1 MLIPQ
6 YLYQGSSLNGSQNP
20 CDTMK
25 KSEKEQGMFK
35 KRLLRTCKN
44 VMAAAICISLAVGLS
59 ACGETQGERR
69 HLNDKNDTT
78 ENTERAQESFS
89 EDALKEQQEFEQ
101 YLDDYFK
108 DVVTD
113 DTLTYNYTI
122 KDGADYGLEEP
133 EVTLGDP
140 GMTAEEIG
148 QDKEEF
154 EGWVKKLD
162 AIDRSCLTEDQ
173 KLTYDVLDEYF
184 EVSAGIFDNVYLY
197 EPFSPMRG
205 LQANIAT
212 NFTDYRFDDKGDV
225 ERYIELLGQIPD
237 YFAEYLDFEQ
247 EKSEKGYF
255 MGDAVC
261 DKVISQ
267 CKDFVADKENHFMVT
282 TFNDNIDALDFLT
295 DEEKAEYK
303 EANKQA
309 VENSLL
315 PAFENVAA
323 VLSGLKGTGTNDGGI
338 CNYDGG
344 KEYYEYLLKNFAGTA
359 KSPEEVIDMLDT
371 ELQKLMVSLYQYYL
385 GNQAAYEYF
394 AANYDSMFA
403 ETDQMTAS
411 EMVDK
416 MMETASE
423 HYPDAGT
430 INYKAEALDKNLETI
445 MDDVLAYYM
454 APAIDDPDNNL
465 IRVNGLHTDGMWTTL
480 AHEGYPGHMLQNA
493 YYMSTDPEPVRT
505 LMNFLGYK
513 EGWAMYACYDFLY
526 YYEYEEP
533 EYGDTIAA
541 LYQLN
546 DEMSYLMMGRVDLGI
561 NYEGWTLQ
569 DTADYL
575 TKNGMD
581 GSAAQELY
589 TTMVGDPAVYQ
600 SYSTGYYEMK
610 ELRDYAEEKMGDD
623 FDLKTFNTIILETGP
638 CQFDILKEQVDK
650 KLQGPII

>member
-1 MLIPQ
+1 ML
-6 YLYQGSSLNGSQNP
+6 
-20 CDTMK
+20 
-25 KSEKEQGMFK
+25 K

-122 KDGADYGLEEP
+122 RDGADYGLEEP

-162 AIDRSCLTEDQ
+162 AIDRSCLTENQ

-255 MGDAVC
+255 MSDAVC

-309 VENSLL
+309 VVNSLL

-394 AANYDSMFA
+394 AANYDSIFA

-513 EGWAMYACYDFLY
+513 EGWAMYACYDSLY

>member
-1 MLIPQ
+1 ML
-6 YLYQGSSLNGSQNP
+6 
-20 CDTMK
+20 
-25 KSEKEQGMFK
+25 K

-122 KDGADYGLEEP
+122 RDGADYGLEEP

-255 MGDAVC
+255 MSDAVC

-309 VENSLL
+309 VVNSLL
-315 PAFENVAA
+315 PAFENVAD

-394 AANYDSMFA
+394 AANYDSIFA

-513 EGWAMYACYDFLY
+513 EGWAMYACYDSLY

>member
-1 MLIPQ
+1 
-6 YLYQGSSLNGSQNP
+6 
-20 CDTMK
+20 
-25 KSEKEQGMFK
+25 
-35 KRLLRTCKN
+35 
-44 VMAAAICISLAVGLS
+44 MAAAICISLAVGLS

-122 KDGADYGLEEP
+122 RDGADYGLEEP

-255 MGDAVC
+255 MSDAVC

-309 VENSLL
+309 VVNSLL

-394 AANYDSMFA
+394 AANYDSIFA

-423 HYPDAGT
+423 HYTDAGT

-513 EGWAMYACYDFLY
+513 EGWAMYACYDSLY

>member
-1 MLIPQ
+1 MVAE
-6 YLYQGSSLNGSQNP
+6 S

-184 EVSAGIFDNVYLY
+184 EVSAGIFDHVYLY

-255 MGDAVC
+255 MSDAVC

-315 PAFENVAA
+315 PAFENVAE

-394 AANYDSMFA
+394 AANYDSIFA

-513 EGWAMYACYDFLY
+513 EGWAMYACYDSLY

>member
-1 MLIPQ
+1 ML
-6 YLYQGSSLNGSQNP
+6 
-20 CDTMK
+20 
-25 KSEKEQGMFK
+25 K

-113 DTLTYNYTI
+113 GTLTYNYTI
-122 KDGADYGLEEP
+122 RDGADYGLEEP

-140 GMTAEEIG
+140 GMTAEEIE

-255 MGDAVC
+255 MSDAVC

-309 VENSLL
+309 VVNSLL

-394 AANYDSMFA
+394 AANYDSIFA

-513 EGWAMYACYDFLY
+513 EGWAMYACYDSLY

-533 EYGDTIAA
+533 EYGNTIAA

>member
-1 MLIPQ
+1 
-6 YLYQGSSLNGSQNP
+6 
-20 CDTMK
+20 
-25 KSEKEQGMFK
+25 
-35 KRLLRTCKN
+35 
-44 VMAAAICISLAVGLS
+44 MAAAICISLAVGLS

-122 KDGADYGLEEP
+122 RDGADYGLEEP

-255 MGDAVC
+255 MSDAVC

-309 VENSLL
+309 VVNSLL

-394 AANYDSMFA
+394 AANYDSIFA

-416 MMETASE
+416 MMEMASE

-513 EGWAMYACYDFLY
+513 EGWAMYACYDSLY
-526 YYEYEEP
+526 YYEYEKP

>member
-1 MLIPQ
+1 ML
-6 YLYQGSSLNGSQNP
+6 
-20 CDTMK
+20 
-25 KSEKEQGMFK
+25 K

-69 HLNDKNDTT
+69 HLNGKNDTT
-78 ENTERAQESFS
+78 ENTEKAQESFS

-140 GMTAEEIG
+140 GMTAEEIE

-205 LQANIAT
+205 LQTNIAT

-255 MGDAVC
+255 MSDAVC

-315 PAFENVAA
+315 PAFENVAE

-371 ELQKLMVSLYQYYL
+371 ELKKLMVSLYQYYL

-394 AANYDSMFA
+394 AANYDSIFA

-513 EGWAMYACYDFLY
+513 EGWAMYACYDSLY

>member
-1 MLIPQ
+1 
-6 YLYQGSSLNGSQNP
+6 
-20 CDTMK
+20 
-25 KSEKEQGMFK
+25 MFK

-89 EDALKEQQEFEQ
+89 EDALKKQQEFEQ

-122 KDGADYGLEEP
+122 KDGTDYGLEEP

-255 MGDAVC
+255 MSDAVC

-315 PAFENVAA
+315 PAFENVAE
-323 VLSGLKGTGTNDGGI
+323 VLSGLKGTETNDGGI

-394 AANYDSMFA
+394 AANYDSIFA

-513 EGWAMYACYDFLY
+513 EGWAMYACYDSLY

>member
-1 MLIPQ
+1 
-6 YLYQGSSLNGSQNP
+6 
-20 CDTMK
+20 
-25 KSEKEQGMFK
+25 
-35 KRLLRTCKN
+35 
-44 VMAAAICISLAVGLS
+44 MAAAICISLAVVLS

-78 ENTERAQESFS
+78 ENTERVQESFS

-122 KDGADYGLEEP
+122 RDGADYGLEEP

-255 MGDAVC
+255 MSDAVC

-309 VENSLL
+309 VVNSLL

-394 AANYDSMFA
+394 AANYDSIFA

-513 EGWAMYACYDFLY
+513 EGWAMYACYDSLY

>member
-1 MLIPQ
+1 
-6 YLYQGSSLNGSQNP
+6 
-20 CDTMK
+20 
-25 KSEKEQGMFK
+25 
-35 KRLLRTCKN
+35 
-44 VMAAAICISLAVGLS
+44 MAAAICISLAVGLS

-122 KDGADYGLEEP
+122 RDGADYGLEEP

-255 MGDAVC
+255 MSDAVC

-309 VENSLL
+309 VVNSLL

-394 AANYDSMFA
+394 AANYDSIFA

-513 EGWAMYACYDFLY
+513 EGWAMYACYDSLY
-526 YYEYEEP
+526 YYEYEKP

>member
-1 MLIPQ
+1 ML
-6 YLYQGSSLNGSQNP
+6 
-20 CDTMK
+20 
-25 KSEKEQGMFK
+25 K

-122 KDGADYGLEEP
+122 RDGADYGLEEP

-255 MGDAVC
+255 MSDAVC
-261 DKVISQ
+261 DKAISQ

-309 VENSLL
+309 VVNSLL

-394 AANYDSMFA
+394 AANYDSIFA

-416 MMETASE
+416 MMEMASE

-513 EGWAMYACYDFLY
+513 EGWAMYACYDSLY
-526 YYEYEEP
+526 YYEYEKP

>member
-1 MLIPQ
+1 
-6 YLYQGSSLNGSQNP
+6 
-20 CDTMK
+20 
-25 KSEKEQGMFK
+25 MFK

-225 ERYIELLGQIPD
+225 ERYIELIGQIPD

-255 MGDAVC
+255 MSDAVC

-315 PAFENVAA
+315 PAFENVAE

-394 AANYDSMFA
+394 AANYDSIFA

-513 EGWAMYACYDFLY
+513 EGWAMYACYDSLY

-623 FDLKTFNTIILETGP
+623 FDLKTFNTIILKTGP

>member
-1 MLIPQ
+1 
-6 YLYQGSSLNGSQNP
+6 
-20 CDTMK
+20 
-25 KSEKEQGMFK
+25 MFK

-255 MGDAVC
+255 MSDAVC

-315 PAFENVAA
+315 PAFENVAE

-359 KSPEEVIDMLDT
+359 KSLEEVIDMLDT

-394 AANYDSMFA
+394 AANYDSIFA

-513 EGWAMYACYDFLY
+513 EGWAMYACYDSLY

>member
-1 MLIPQ
+1 
-6 YLYQGSSLNGSQNP
+6 
-20 CDTMK
+20 
-25 KSEKEQGMFK
+25 
-35 KRLLRTCKN
+35 
-44 VMAAAICISLAVGLS
+44 MAAAICISLAVGLS

-89 EDALKEQQEFEQ
+89 EDALKKQQEFEQ

-122 KDGADYGLEEP
+122 KDGTDYGLEEP

-184 EVSAGIFDNVYLY
+184 EVSAGIFDDVYLY

-255 MGDAVC
+255 MSDAVC

-315 PAFENVAA
+315 PAFENVAE

-394 AANYDSMFA
+394 AANYDSIFA

-513 EGWAMYACYDFLY
+513 EGWAMYACYDSLY

>member
-1 MLIPQ
+1 
-6 YLYQGSSLNGSQNP
+6 
-20 CDTMK
+20 
-25 KSEKEQGMFK
+25 
-35 KRLLRTCKN
+35 
-44 VMAAAICISLAVGLS
+44 MAAAICISLAVVLS

-78 ENTERAQESFS
+78 ENTERVQESFS

-122 KDGADYGLEEP
+122 RDGADYGLEEP

-255 MGDAVC
+255 MSDAVC

-309 VENSLL
+309 VVNSLL

-323 VLSGLKGTGTNDGGI
+323 VLSGLKGAGTNDGGI

-344 KEYYEYLLKNFAGTA
+344 KEYYEYMLKNFAGTA

-394 AANYDSMFA
+394 AANYDSIFA

-513 EGWAMYACYDFLY
+513 EGWAMYACYDSLY

>member
-1 MLIPQ
+1 ML
-6 YLYQGSSLNGSQNP
+6 
-20 CDTMK
+20 
-25 KSEKEQGMFK
+25 K

-122 KDGADYGLEEP
+122 RDGADYGLEEP

-255 MGDAVC
+255 MSDAVC

-309 VENSLL
+309 VVNSLL

-323 VLSGLKGTGTNDGGI
+323 VLSDLKGTGTNDGGI

-394 AANYDSMFA
+394 AANYDSIFA

-513 EGWAMYACYDFLY
+513 EGWAMYACYDSLY

>member
-1 MLIPQ
+1 M
-6 YLYQGSSLNGSQNP
+6 Y
-20 CDTMK
+20 K
-25 KSEKEQGMFK
+25 KK
-35 KRLLRTCKN
+35 LLTTCKS
-44 VMAAAICISLAVGLS
+44 VMAVTICIFLTVGLS
-59 ACGETQGERR
+59 ACGEMQGERR

-78 ENTERAQESFS
+78 ENTEIVQESFS

-113 DTLTYNYTI
+113 DTLTYNYTV
-122 KDGADYGLEEP
+122 KNGVDFGLEEP

-140 GMTAEEIG
+140 GMTAEEIK
-148 QDKEEF
+148 QDKEDF
-154 EGWVKKLD
+154 EEWVKKLG

-225 ERYIELLGQIPD
+225 ERYIELLGQIPN
-237 YFAEYLDFEQ
+237 YFAEYLDFER

-255 MGDAVC
+255 MSDAVC
-261 DKVISQ
+261 DKVIEQ
-267 CKDFVADKENHFMVT
+267 CENFVADKQNHFMIT
-282 TFNDNIDALDFLT
+282 AFNDSIDALDFLSD
-295 DEEKAEYK
+295 DEKTAYKAEDK
-303 EANKQA
+303 RA
-309 VENSLL
+309 VENSLI
-315 PAFENVAA
+315 PAFENVAE
-323 VLSGLKGTGTNDGGI
+323 VLSGLKGTGTNEGGI

-344 KEYYEYLLKNFAGTA
+344 KDYYEYLLKNFAGTA

-371 ELQKLMVSLYQYYL
+371 ELKKLMMSLYQYYL
-385 GNQAAYEYF
+385 GDQAAYEYF
-394 AANYDSMFA
+394 ASNYDSIFA
-403 ETDQMTAS
+403 ATNKMTAS
-411 EMVDK
+411 EMIDK

-430 INYKAEALDKNLETI
+430 ITYKAEALDKSLETI

-454 APAIDDPDNNL
+454 APAIDDSENNL
-465 IRVNGLHTDGMWTTL
+465 IRVNELHTDGMWTTL

-505 LMNFLGYK
+505 LMSFLGYK
-513 EGWAMYACYDFLY
+513 EGWAMYACYDSLY

-546 DEMSYLMMGRVDLGI
+546 DEMSYLLMGRVDLGI

-575 TKNGMD
+575 KKQGMD
-581 GSAAQELY
+581 SSSAEELY
-589 TTMVGDPAVYQ
+589 TTMIGDPAVYQ

-623 FDLKTFNTIILETGP
+623 FDLRTFNTIILETGP

-650 KLQGPII
+650 KLAGSVI

>member
-1 MLIPQ
+1 ML
-6 YLYQGSSLNGSQNP
+6 
-20 CDTMK
+20 
-25 KSEKEQGMFK
+25 K

-122 KDGADYGLEEP
+122 RDGADYGLEEP

-255 MGDAVC
+255 MSDAVC

-309 VENSLL
+309 VVNSLL

-394 AANYDSMFA
+394 AANYDSIFA

-513 EGWAMYACYDFLY
+513 EGWAMYACYDSLY

-623 FDLKTFNTIILETGP
+623 FDLKTFNTIILKTGP

>member
-1 MLIPQ
+1 ML
-6 YLYQGSSLNGSQNP
+6 
-20 CDTMK
+20 
-25 KSEKEQGMFK
+25 K

-44 VMAAAICISLAVGLS
+44 VMAAAICISLAVVLS

-78 ENTERAQESFS
+78 ENTERVQESFS

-122 KDGADYGLEEP
+122 RDGADYGLEEP

-255 MGDAVC
+255 MRDAVC

-309 VENSLL
+309 VVNSLL

-394 AANYDSMFA
+394 AANYDSIFA

-513 EGWAMYACYDFLY
+513 EGWAMYACYDSLY

>member
-1 MLIPQ
+1 
-6 YLYQGSSLNGSQNP
+6 
-20 CDTMK
+20 MK
-25 KSEKEQGMFK
+25 KSEKEQGMLK

-122 KDGADYGLEEP
+122 RDGADYGLEEP

-255 MGDAVC
+255 MSDAVC

-309 VENSLL
+309 VVNSLL
-315 PAFENVAA
+315 PAFENVAD

-394 AANYDSMFA
+394 AANYDSIFA

-513 EGWAMYACYDFLY
+513 EGWAMYACYDSLY

>member
-1 MLIPQ
+1 ML
-6 YLYQGSSLNGSQNP
+6 
-20 CDTMK
+20 
-25 KSEKEQGMFK
+25 K

-122 KDGADYGLEEP
+122 RDGADYGLEEP

-140 GMTAEEIG
+140 GMTAEEIE

-255 MGDAVC
+255 MSDAVC

-267 CKDFVADKENHFMVT
+267 CKDFVADKENHFMET

-309 VENSLL
+309 VVNSLL

-394 AANYDSMFA
+394 AANYDSIFA

-513 EGWAMYACYDFLY
+513 EGWAMYACYDSLY

-533 EYGDTIAA
+533 EYGNTIAA

>member
-1 MLIPQ
+1 ML
-6 YLYQGSSLNGSQNP
+6 
-20 CDTMK
+20 
-25 KSEKEQGMFK
+25 K

-78 ENTERAQESFS
+78 ENTERVQESFS

-122 KDGADYGLEEP
+122 RDGADYGLEEP

-255 MGDAVC
+255 MSDAVC

-295 DEEKAEYK
+295 DEKKAEYK

-309 VENSLL
+309 VVNSLL

-394 AANYDSMFA
+394 AANYDSIFA

-513 EGWAMYACYDFLY
+513 EGWAMYACYDSLY

>member
-1 MLIPQ
+1 
-6 YLYQGSSLNGSQNP
+6 
-20 CDTMK
+20 
-25 KSEKEQGMFK
+25 
-35 KRLLRTCKN
+35 
-44 VMAAAICISLAVGLS
+44 MAAAICISLAVGLS

-255 MGDAVC
+255 MSDAVC

-267 CKDFVADKENHFMVT
+267 CKDFIADKENHFMVT

-309 VENSLL
+309 VVNSLL

-394 AANYDSMFA
+394 AANYDSIFA

-513 EGWAMYACYDFLY
+513 EGWAMYACYDSLY

-533 EYGDTIAA
+533 EYGDAIAA

-650 KLQGPII
+650 KLQGSII

>member
-1 MLIPQ
+1 ML
-6 YLYQGSSLNGSQNP
+6 
-20 CDTMK
+20 
-25 KSEKEQGMFK
+25 K

-122 KDGADYGLEEP
+122 RDGADYGLEEP

-255 MGDAVC
+255 MSDAVC

-309 VENSLL
+309 VVNSLL

-394 AANYDSMFA
+394 AANYDSIFA

-513 EGWAMYACYDFLY
+513 EGWAMYACYDSLY

-533 EYGDTIAA
+533 EYGDTITA

>member
-1 MLIPQ
+1 
-6 YLYQGSSLNGSQNP
+6 
-20 CDTMK
+20 
-25 KSEKEQGMFK
+25 MFK

-255 MGDAVC
+255 MSDAVC

-267 CKDFVADKENHFMVT
+267 CKDFVADKENHFMET

-315 PAFENVAA
+315 PAFENVAE

-394 AANYDSMFA
+394 AANYDSIFA

-513 EGWAMYACYDFLY
+513 EGWAMYACYDSLY

-533 EYGDTIAA
+533 KYGDTIAA

-638 CQFDILKEQVDK
+638 CQFDILKKQVDK
-650 KLQGPII
+650 KLQGPVI

>member
-1 MLIPQ
+1 
-6 YLYQGSSLNGSQNP
+6 
-20 CDTMK
+20 
-25 KSEKEQGMFK
+25 
-35 KRLLRTCKN
+35 
-44 VMAAAICISLAVGLS
+44 MAAAICISLAVGLS

-122 KDGADYGLEEP
+122 RDGADYGLEEP

-255 MGDAVC
+255 MSDAVC

-309 VENSLL
+309 VVNSLL

-394 AANYDSMFA
+394 AANYDSIFA

-430 INYKAEALDKNLETI
+430 INYKAEVLDKNLETI

-513 EGWAMYACYDFLY
+513 EGWAMYACYDSLY

>member
-1 MLIPQ
+1 
-6 YLYQGSSLNGSQNP
+6 
-20 CDTMK
+20 
-25 KSEKEQGMFK
+25 MFK

-44 VMAAAICISLAVGLS
+44 VMAAAICISFAVGLS

-255 MGDAVC
+255 MSDAVC

-394 AANYDSMFA
+394 AANYDSIFA
-403 ETDQMTAS
+403 ATDQMTAS

-513 EGWAMYACYDFLY
+513 EGWAMYACYDSLY

>member
-1 MLIPQ
+1 ML
-6 YLYQGSSLNGSQNP
+6 
-20 CDTMK
+20 
-25 KSEKEQGMFK
+25 K

-44 VMAAAICISLAVGLS
+44 VMAAAICISFAVGLS

-255 MGDAVC
+255 MSDAVC

-309 VENSLL
+309 VVNSLL

-394 AANYDSMFA
+394 AANYDSIFA

-513 EGWAMYACYDFLY
+513 EGWAMYACYDSLY

>member
-1 MLIPQ
+1 ML
-6 YLYQGSSLNGSQNP
+6 
-20 CDTMK
+20 
-25 KSEKEQGMFK
+25 K

-140 GMTAEEIG
+140 GMTAEEIE

-212 NFTDYRFDDKGDV
+212 NFTDYRFDDKEDV
-225 ERYIELLGQIPD
+225 ERYIELIGQIPD

-255 MGDAVC
+255 MSDAVC

-309 VENSLL
+309 VVNSLL
-315 PAFENVAA
+315 PAFENVAE

-394 AANYDSMFA
+394 AANYDSIFA

-513 EGWAMYACYDFLY
+513 EGWAMYACYDSLY

>member
-1 MLIPQ
+1 
-6 YLYQGSSLNGSQNP
+6 
-20 CDTMK
+20 
-25 KSEKEQGMFK
+25 MFK

-225 ERYIELLGQIPD
+225 KRYIELLGQIPD

-255 MGDAVC
+255 MSDAVC

-394 AANYDSMFA
+394 ASNYDSMFA

-513 EGWAMYACYDFLY
+513 EGWAMYACYDSLY

>member
-1 MLIPQ
+1 ML
-6 YLYQGSSLNGSQNP
+6 
-20 CDTMK
+20 
-25 KSEKEQGMFK
+25 K

-78 ENTERAQESFS
+78 ENTEKAQESFS

-255 MGDAVC
+255 MSDAVC

-309 VENSLL
+309 VVNSLL

-394 AANYDSMFA
+394 AANYDSIFA

-416 MMETASE
+416 MMETVSE

-513 EGWAMYACYDFLY
+513 EGWAMYACYDSLY

>member
-1 MLIPQ
+1 ML
-6 YLYQGSSLNGSQNP
+6 
-20 CDTMK
+20 
-25 KSEKEQGMFK
+25 K

-255 MGDAVC
+255 MSDAVC

-267 CKDFVADKENHFMVT
+267 CKDFVADKENHFMET

-315 PAFENVAA
+315 PAFENVAD

-371 ELQKLMVSLYQYYL
+371 GLQKLMVSLYQYYL

-394 AANYDSMFA
+394 AANYDSIFA

-513 EGWAMYACYDFLY
+513 EGWAMYACYDSLY

>member
-1 MLIPQ
+1 ML
-6 YLYQGSSLNGSQNP
+6 
-20 CDTMK
+20 
-25 KSEKEQGMFK
+25 K

-122 KDGADYGLEEP
+122 RDGVDYGLEEP

-255 MGDAVC
+255 MSDAVC

-309 VENSLL
+309 VVNSLL

-394 AANYDSMFA
+394 AANYDSIFA

-430 INYKAEALDKNLETI
+430 INYKAEVLDKNLETI

-513 EGWAMYACYDFLY
+513 EGWAMYACYDSLY

>member
-1 MLIPQ
+1 
-6 YLYQGSSLNGSQNP
+6 
-20 CDTMK
+20 
-25 KSEKEQGMFK
+25 
-35 KRLLRTCKN
+35 
-44 VMAAAICISLAVGLS
+44 MAAAICISLAVGLS

-140 GMTAEEIG
+140 GMTAEEIE

-212 NFTDYRFDDKGDV
+212 NFTDYRFDDKEDV
-225 ERYIELLGQIPD
+225 ERYIELIGQIPD
-237 YFAEYLDFEQ
+237 YFAEYLDFER

-255 MGDAVC
+255 MSDAVC

-267 CKDFVADKENHFMVT
+267 CQDFVADKENHFMVT

-315 PAFENVAA
+315 PAFENVAE

-394 AANYDSMFA
+394 AANYDSIFA

-430 INYKAEALDKNLETI
+430 INYKAEVLDKNLETI

-513 EGWAMYACYDFLY
+513 EGWAMYACYDSLY

>member
-1 MLIPQ
+1 ML
-6 YLYQGSSLNGSQNP
+6 
-20 CDTMK
+20 
-25 KSEKEQGMFK
+25 K

-78 ENTERAQESFS
+78 ENTEKAQESFS

-140 GMTAEEIG
+140 GMTAEEIE

-255 MGDAVC
+255 MSDAVC

-315 PAFENVAA
+315 PAFENVAE

-371 ELQKLMVSLYQYYL
+371 ELKKLMVSLYQYYL

-394 AANYDSMFA
+394 AANYDSIFA

-513 EGWAMYACYDFLY
+513 EGWAMYACYDSLY

>member
-1 MLIPQ
+1 ML
-6 YLYQGSSLNGSQNP
+6 
-20 CDTMK
+20 
-25 KSEKEQGMFK
+25 K

-78 ENTERAQESFS
+78 ENTERVQESFS

-122 KDGADYGLEEP
+122 RDGADYGLEEP

-255 MGDAVC
+255 MSDAVC

-267 CKDFVADKENHFMVT
+267 CKDFVADKENHFMVI

-309 VENSLL
+309 VVNSLL

-323 VLSGLKGTGTNDGGI
+323 VLSGLKGTGTN
-338 CNYDGG
+338 DGG

-394 AANYDSMFA
+394 AANYDSIFA

-513 EGWAMYACYDFLY
+513 EGWAMYACYDSLY

>member
-1 MLIPQ
+1 ML
-6 YLYQGSSLNGSQNP
+6 
-20 CDTMK
+20 
-25 KSEKEQGMFK
+25 K

-122 KDGADYGLEEP
+122 RDGADYGLEEP

-255 MGDAVC
+255 MSDAVC

-309 VENSLL
+309 VVNSLL

-394 AANYDSMFA
+394 AANYDSIFA

-513 EGWAMYACYDFLY
+513 EGWAMYACYDSLY

-600 SYSTGYYEMK
+600 SYSTVYYEMK

>member
-1 MLIPQ
+1 ML
-6 YLYQGSSLNGSQNP
+6 
-20 CDTMK
+20 
-25 KSEKEQGMFK
+25 K

-255 MGDAVC
+255 MSDAVC

-267 CKDFVADKENHFMVT
+267 CKDFVADKENHFMET

-309 VENSLL
+309 VVNSLL
-315 PAFENVAA
+315 PAFENVAD

-394 AANYDSMFA
+394 AANYDSIFA

-513 EGWAMYACYDFLY
+513 EGWAMYACYDSLY

-561 NYEGWTLQ
+561 NYERWTLQ